1 MERFN
6 GRPAPL
12 AVPLAGPALWL
23 VACQVPVF
31 YESAE
36 ARLIL
41 GSILSAGY
49 YLAAAVEVFRR
60 DGLMTRYAMAVVL
73 AFQGS
78 LLLVRVPITLAAPT
92 DGSAFATP
100 WFGPAALEAAIFI
113 QVVAFLMVSLIK
125 ERVEAQLR
133 SAALTDPLTG
143 LQNRRYFDDALAQYM
158 EEFSRIERPMG
169 IMIVDIDHFKSI
181 NDTYGHDVG
190 DEVIKGLAN
199 TVREY
204 TRYHD
209 IAARIGGEEFAIV
222 APNVDVN
229 SLDKLAN
236 RLRLA
241 VSDLVFNVGNVR
253 LRITISIGIAIW
265 DGKESG
271 AALYKRADTN
281 LYNAKR
287 NGRNRVCA

>member
-1 MERFN
+1 MAF
-6 GRPAPL
+6 L
-12 AVPLAGPALWL
+12 VLLAG
-23 VACQVPVF
+23 
-31 YESAE
+31 
-36 ARLIL
+36 
-41 GSILSAGY
+41 
-49 YLAAAVEVFRR
+49 
-60 DGLMTRYAMAVVL
+60 AVVA
-73 AFQGS
+73 AFWANASVARQVSALSEAGVADR
-78 LLLVRVPITLAAPT
+78 LGGGIFALRVTLAMLTVAILTGLFYFFPLIRRQAREHLSLRQMT
-92 DGSAFATP
+92 ESLTMKSATF
-100 WFGPAALEAAIFI
+100 
-113 QVVAFLMVSLIK
+113 Q
-125 ERVEAQLR
+125 Q
-133 SAALTDPLTG
+133 AALTDPLTG

-181 NDTYGHDVG
+181 NDTYGHDIG

-209 IAARIGGEEFAIV
+209 IAARIGGEEFAVV
-222 APNVDVN
+222 APNVDID

-271 AALYKRADTN
+271 GALYKRADTN

>member
-1 MERFN
+1 MRFH
-6 GRPAPL
+6 RSEL
-12 AVPLAGPALWL
+12 AFLAYLVLLGGTAFAAFWANLIVSGQISALRDAGVSNDLGGGLIALRIALAMLTAAILAGA
-23 VACQVPVF
+23 F
-31 YESAE
+31 YFFPLIRRQAREHLSLRQMTES
-36 ARLIL
+36 LT
-41 GSILSAGY
+41 
-49 YLAAAVEVFRR
+49 
-60 DGLMTRYAMAVVL
+60 MKTQT
-73 AFQGS
+73 FQ
-78 LLLVRVPITLAAPT
+78 
-92 DGSAFATP
+92 
-100 WFGPAALEAAIFI
+100 
-113 QVVAFLMVSLIK
+113 Q
-125 ERVEAQLR
+125 
-133 SAALTDPLTG
+133 AALTDPLTG

-199 TVREY
+199 TIREY

-209 IAARIGGEEFAIV
+209 IAARIGGEEFAVV
-222 APNVDVN
+222 APNVDID

-253 LRITISIGIAIW
+253 LRITVSIGIAIW
-265 DGKESG
+265 DAKEGG
-271 AALYKRADTN
+271 ASLYKRADTN

-287 NGRNRVCA
+287 SGRNRVCA